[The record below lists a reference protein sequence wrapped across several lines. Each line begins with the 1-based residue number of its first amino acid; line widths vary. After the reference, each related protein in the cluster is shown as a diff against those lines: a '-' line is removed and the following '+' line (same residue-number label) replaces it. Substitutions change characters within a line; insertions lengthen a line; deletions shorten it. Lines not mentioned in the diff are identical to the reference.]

1 MAVED
6 KVVLLDKDCV
16 MLVVVEAGQGQGS
29 CGLHLVYMC
38 YRDWRWK
45 PVKVDEIKTFTLL
58 MRGP

>member
-29 CGLHLVYMC
+29 CGLHLVYIG
-38 YRDWRWK
+38 DGSQSKW
-45 PVKVDEIKTFTLL
+45 
-58 MRGP
+58 MR